1 MSITHLYFGGAPT
14 LSNGQKLECMGSEG
28 NDTKKALIQ
37 AIEAQLD
44 ELAKNTALPES
55 MKIDLLREILAGMNS
70 EDQRGDTNEQS

>member
-1 MSITHLYFGGAPT
+1 
-14 LSNGQKLECMGSEG
+14 MGSEG